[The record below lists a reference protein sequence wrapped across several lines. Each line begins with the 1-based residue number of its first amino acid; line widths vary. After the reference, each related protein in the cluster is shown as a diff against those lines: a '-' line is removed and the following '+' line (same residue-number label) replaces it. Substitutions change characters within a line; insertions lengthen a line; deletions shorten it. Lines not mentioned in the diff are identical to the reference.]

1 MADAEPEA
9 EDGSEDGGGGS
20 GGGAPAGQRGGAARV
35 APLGPEQLRRVL
47 EQVTKAQPPAKPPP
61 PPFVLQDAARRL
73 RDAAQ
78 QAALQRG
85 PGAEPPRPPRLL
97 PPQQLEAICVKVT
110 SGETKGQEKPMP
122 ALATIQ
128 PKTARPSQPLGRHCS
143 ALGLSVAS
151 SQLLGAQPLLSTG
164 PQPRVLSHSP
174 QPPIQVF
181 IQRPLL
187 ALRPVPAKRV
197 LASEALS
204 GQGIT
209 LSPLSASDP
218 PAETSVSSSPA
229 NLFISN
235 SQTKC
240 TKKLKKSLKV
250 KTRSGRISR
259 PPKYKAKDYKFIKTE
274 DLADGHPSDSDDY
287 SELSVEEDE
296 EHKGRQALFDLS
308 SCSLRPKTFKCQ
320 TCEKSYIGKGGL
332 ARHFKLNPGH
342 GHLEPETL
350 LSKKAN
356 GSMILGPME
365 GRATSL
371 ASQELSMPALLSE
384 EGARSA
390 RGGLQNGQSV
400 DVEEALVSEPKNG
413 SFSALLG
420 SERHPGPRRS
430 GYSVALPEPS
440 AAVLEHSGAVGPQVG
455 IGAACARGPARSRAR
470 LLEFLHQCDRE
481 DLVEWALPLLA
492 QVVTVS
498 EFLLMKV
505 EKCHLAKPFFP
516 AVYKEFEELHK
527 MVKKMCQDYLHSS
540 GPCSLEINNSKVA
553 ESLGITEE
561 FLRKKEIRTDC
572 TPPKRSS
579 REDDREDLESAGPPK
594 RENET
599 AEDRLASVK
608 RTRRETVPQDT
619 TEYSADG
626 GGLQS
631 LASCAPAASA
641 GFAPGVNGGTSH
653 PPEESPTM
661 PVSELDSSTAQGG
674 QQLKAFADS
683 AARSGSADPALLF
696 REACGLGVY
705 TQLGEPGP
713 LAQDQVA
720 ASSGEKAQEHSS
732 EQDAGDGLRSRALC
746 GTSMALPPGRPG
758 NAEAGSLHEVR
769 GSHLSS
775 PQSGPG
781 EVLLP
786 EALAPPQEKA
796 WSVDVMPAGYAYG
809 TTSEPGP
816 QPSRGGLLGP
826 EGGLTGH
833 AGDLDQSPCGTE
845 THTDRR
851 ELEGITAVREAMA
864 FENASGGTTLPSQR
878 QEQIFIQTT
887 DGRILSH
894 PGSVVSGEG
903 DIVIVTDTVGPALQ
917 TGPPE
922 GVPLETVEME
932 PSQ

>member
-9 EDGSEDGGGGS
+9 EDGSEDGGGG
-20 GGGAPAGQRGGAARV
+20 GGGGRAPAGQRGSAARV

-85 PGAEPPRPPRLL
+85 PGAEPPRPRRLL

-164 PQPRVLSHSP
+164 PQPRFLSHSP
-174 QPPIQVF
+174 QPPVQVF
-181 IQRPLL
+181 VQRPLL
-187 ALRPVPAKRV
+187 ALRPDPAKRV

-204 GQGIT
+204 GQGTT

-218 PAETSVSSSPA
+218 PAGTSVSSSPA
-229 NLFISN
+229 NLFIST

-274 DLADGHPSDSDDY
+274 DLAGGHPSDSDDY

-296 EHKGRQALFDLS
+296 DHSGRQVLFDLS

-356 GSMILGPME
+356 GSVILGPTE
-365 GRATSL
+365 GRTTSL
-371 ASQELSMPALLSE
+371 ASRELSTPALLSE

-420 SERHPGPRRS
+420 SERHPGRRRS

-440 AAVLEHSGAVGPQVG
+440 AAVLEQSGAVGPQ
-455 IGAACARGPARSRAR
+455 
-470 LLEFLHQCDRE
+470 FLRQCDRE
-481 DLVEWALPLLA
+481 DLVELALPLLA

-505 EKCHLAKPFFP
+505 EKGHLAKPFFP

-561 FLRKKEIRTDC
+561 FLRKKEIHTDC
-572 TPPKRSS
+572 TPPKRNS
-579 REDDREDLESAGPPK
+579 REDDPEDLAGAGPQK

-619 TEYSADG
+619 TEYSADS
-626 GGLQS
+626 GGLQR

-641 GFAPGVNGGTSH
+641 GFAPGVSGGASRL
-653 PPEESPTM
+653 PEDSPTM
-661 PVSELDSSTAQGG
+661 PVSELDRSTAQAGR
-674 QQLKAFADS
+674 QLKAFAGS
-683 AARSGSADPALLF
+683 ATGSGSADPALLF
-696 REACGLGVY
+696 REARGLGVY
-705 TQLGEPGP
+705 TPLGEPGS
-713 LAQDQVA
+713 L
-720 ASSGEKAQEHSS
+720 AQEHSP
-732 EQDAGDGLRSRALC
+732 ERDAGDGQGSRALC
-746 GTSMALPPGRPG
+746 GNSMALLPGRPG
-758 NAEAGSLHEVR
+758 NAEAGSLLEVH

-775 PQSGPG
+775 LRSGPG
-781 EVLLP
+781 EVLLL
-786 EALAPPQEKA
+786 EAAAPPQEKA

-845 THTDRR
+845 THADRR

-864 FENASGGTTLPSQR
+864 FENASWGPTLPSQR
-878 QEQIFIQTT
+878 QEQTFIQTS

-894 PGSVVSGEG
+894 PGSIVSGEG
-903 DIVIVTDTVGPALQ
+903 DIVIVTDTEGPALQ
-917 TGPPE
+917 PGPSE
-922 GVPLETVEME
+922 GVPLETMEME

>member
-9 EDGSEDGGGGS
+9 EDGSEDGGGG
-20 GGGAPAGQRGGAARV
+20 GGRRAPAGQRGSAARV

-85 PGAEPPRPPRLL
+85 PGAEPPRPRRLL

-110 SGETKGQEKPMP
+110 SGGTKGQEKPMP

-143 ALGLSVAS
+143 ALGLSVTS

-164 PQPRVLSHSP
+164 PQPRFLSHSP
-174 QPPIQVF
+174 QPPVQVF
-181 IQRPLL
+181 VQRPLL
-187 ALRPVPAKRV
+187 ALRPDPAKRV

-204 GQGIT
+204 GQGTT

-218 PAETSVSSSPA
+218 PAGTSVSSSPA

-274 DLADGHPSDSDDY
+274 DLAGGHPSDSDDY

-296 EHKGRQALFDLS
+296 DHSGRQALFDLS

-356 GSMILGPME
+356 GSMILGPTE
-365 GRATSL
+365 GRTTSL
-371 ASQELSMPALLSE
+371 ASRELSTPALLSE

-440 AAVLEHSGAVGPQVG
+440 AAVLEQSGAVGPQVG
-455 IGAACARGPARSRAR
+455 VGAACAQGPARSRAR

-481 DLVEWALPLLA
+481 DLVELALPLLA

-505 EKCHLAKPFFP
+505 
-516 AVYKEFEELHK
+516 
-527 MVKKMCQDYLHSS
+527 
-540 GPCSLEINNSKVA
+540 A

-561 FLRKKEIRTDC
+561 FLREKEIHTDC

-579 REDDREDLESAGPPK
+579 REDDPEDLEGAGPQK

-626 GGLQS
+626 GGLQR

-641 GFAPGVNGGTSH
+641 GFAPGVNGGASH
-653 PPEESPTM
+653 LPEESPTM
-661 PVSELDSSTAQGG
+661 PVSELDSSTAQAG

-683 AARSGSADPALLF
+683 AAGSGSADPALLF
-696 REACGLGVY
+696 REARGLGVY
-705 TQLGEPGP
+705 TQLGEPGS

-720 ASSGEKAQEHSS
+720 ASSGEKAQEHLSG
-732 EQDAGDGLRSRALC
+732 QDAGDGQGSRALC
-746 GTSMALPPGRPG
+746 GTSMALLPGRPG
-758 NAEAGSLHEVR
+758 NAEAGSLREVR

-775 PQSGPG
+775 PRSGPG
-781 EVLLP
+781 EVLLL
-786 EALAPPQEKA
+786 EAAAPPQEKA

-816 QPSRGGLLGP
+816 QPSQGGLLGP

-845 THTDRR
+845 THADQR

-864 FENASGGTTLPSQR
+864 FENASGGPTLPSQR
-878 QEQIFIQTT
+878 QEQIFIQTS
-887 DGRILSH
+887 DGHTLSH
-894 PGSVVSGEG
+894 PGSIVSGEG
-903 DIVIVTDTVGPALQ
+903 DIVIVTDTEGPALQ
-917 TGPPE
+917 PGPPE
-922 GVPLETVEME
+922 GVPLETME
-932 PSQ
+932 TEPCQ

>member
-9 EDGSEDGGGGS
+9 EDGSEDGGGG
-20 GGGAPAGQRGGAARV
+20 GGRRAPAGQRGSAARV

-85 PGAEPPRPPRLL
+85 PGAEPPRPRRLL

-110 SGETKGQEKPMP
+110 SGGTKGQEKPMP

-143 ALGLSVAS
+143 ALGLSVTS

-164 PQPRVLSHSP
+164 PQPRFLSHSP
-174 QPPIQVF
+174 QPPVQVF
-181 IQRPLL
+181 VQRPLL
-187 ALRPVPAKRV
+187 ALRPDPAKRV

-204 GQGIT
+204 GQGTT

-218 PAETSVSSSPA
+218 PAGTSVSSSPA

-274 DLADGHPSDSDDY
+274 DLAGGHPSDSDDY

-296 EHKGRQALFDLS
+296 DHSGRQALFDLS

-356 GSMILGPME
+356 GSMILGPTE
-365 GRATSL
+365 GRTTSL
-371 ASQELSMPALLSE
+371 ASRELSTPALLSE

-390 RGGLQNGQSV
+390 RGGLQ
-400 DVEEALVSEPKNG
+400 
-413 SFSALLG
+413 
-420 SERHPGPRRS
+420 
-430 GYSVALPEPS
+430 
-440 AAVLEHSGAVGPQVG
+440 
-455 IGAACARGPARSRAR
+455 
-470 LLEFLHQCDRE
+470 
-481 DLVEWALPLLA
+481 
-492 QVVTVS
+492 
-498 EFLLMKV
+498 
-505 EKCHLAKPFFP
+505 
-516 AVYKEFEELHK
+516 
-527 MVKKMCQDYLHSS
+527 
-540 GPCSLEINNSKVA
+540 VA

-561 FLRKKEIRTDC
+561 FLRKKEVHTDC

-579 REDDREDLESAGPPK
+579 REDHPEDLEGAGPQK

-626 GGLQS
+626 GGLQR

-641 GFAPGVNGGTSH
+641 GFAPGVNGGASH
-653 PPEESPTM
+653 LPEESPTM
-661 PVSELDSSTAQGG
+661 PVSELDSSTAQAG

-683 AARSGSADPALLF
+683 AAGSGSADPALLF
-696 REACGLGVY
+696 REARGLGVY
-705 TQLGEPGP
+705 TQLGEPGS

-732 EQDAGDGLRSRALC
+732 EQDAGDGQGSRALC
-746 GTSMALPPGRPG
+746 STSMALLPGRPG
-758 NAEAGSLHEVR
+758 NAEGGSLREVR

-775 PQSGPG
+775 PRSGPG
-781 EVLLP
+781 EVLLL
-786 EALAPPQEKA
+786 EAAAPPQEKA
-796 WSVDVMPAGYAYG
+796 WSVDVVPAGYAYG

-816 QPSRGGLLGP
+816 QPSQGGLLGP

-833 AGDLDQSPCGTE
+833 AGDLDPSPCGTE
-845 THTDRR
+845 THADRR
-851 ELEGITAVREAMA
+851 ELEGITAVREAMV
-864 FENASGGTTLPSQR
+864 FENASGGPTLPSQR
-878 QEQIFIQTT
+878 QEQIFIQTS

-894 PGSVVSGEG
+894 PGSIVSGEG
-903 DIVIVTDTVGPALQ
+903 DIVIVTDTEGPALQ
-917 TGPPE
+917 PGPPE
-922 GVPLETVEME
+922 GVPLETMETEPSHEME
-932 PSQ
+932 AEPQS

>member
-9 EDGSEDGGGGS
+9 EDGSEDGGGG
-20 GGGAPAGQRGGAARV
+20 GGRRAPAGQRGSAARV

-85 PGAEPPRPPRLL
+85 PGAEPPRPRRLL

-110 SGETKGQEKPMP
+110 SGGTKGQEKPMP

-143 ALGLSVAS
+143 ALGLSVTS

-164 PQPRVLSHSP
+164 PQPRFLSHSP
-174 QPPIQVF
+174 QPPVQVF
-181 IQRPLL
+181 VQRPLL
-187 ALRPVPAKRV
+187 ALRPDPAKRV

-204 GQGIT
+204 GQGTT

-218 PAETSVSSSPA
+218 PAGTSVSSSPA

-274 DLADGHPSDSDDY
+274 DLAGGHPSDSDDY

-296 EHKGRQALFDLS
+296 DHSGRQALFDLS

-356 GSMILGPME
+356 GSMILGPTE
-365 GRATSL
+365 GRTTSL
-371 ASQELSMPALLSE
+371 ASRELSTPALLSE

-400 DVEEALVSEPKNG
+400 DAEEALVSEPKNG

-440 AAVLEHSGAVGPQVG
+440 AAVLEQSGAVGPQ
-455 IGAACARGPARSRAR
+455 
-470 LLEFLHQCDRE
+470 
-481 DLVEWALPLLA
+481 
-492 QVVTVS
+492 
-498 EFLLMKV
+498 
-505 EKCHLAKPFFP
+505 
-516 AVYKEFEELHK
+516 
-527 MVKKMCQDYLHSS
+527 
-540 GPCSLEINNSKVA
+540 VA

-561 FLRKKEIRTDC
+561 FLREKEIHTDC

-579 REDDREDLESAGPPK
+579 REDDPEDLEGAGPQK

-626 GGLQS
+626 GGLQR

-641 GFAPGVNGGTSH
+641 GFAPGVNGGASH
-653 PPEESPTM
+653 LPEESPTM
-661 PVSELDSSTAQGG
+661 PVSELDSSTAQAG

-683 AARSGSADPALLF
+683 AAGSGSADPALLF
-696 REACGLGVY
+696 REARGLGVY
-705 TQLGEPGP
+705 TQLGEPGS

-720 ASSGEKAQEHSS
+720 ASSGEKAQEHLSG
-732 EQDAGDGLRSRALC
+732 QDAGDGHGSRALC
-746 GTSMALPPGRPG
+746 GTSMALLPGRPG
-758 NAEAGSLHEVR
+758 NAEAGSLREVR

-775 PQSGPG
+775 PRSGPG
-781 EVLLP
+781 EVLLL
-786 EALAPPQEKA
+786 EAAAPPQEKA

-816 QPSRGGLLGP
+816 QPSQGGLLGP

-845 THTDRR
+845 THADRR

-864 FENASGGTTLPSQR
+864 FENASGGPTLPSQR
-878 QEQIFIQTT
+878 QEQIFIQTS
-887 DGRILSH
+887 DGHTLSH
-894 PGSVVSGEG
+894 PGSIVSGEG
-903 DIVIVTDTVGPALQ
+903 DIVIVTDTEGPALQ
-917 TGPPE
+917 PGPPE
-922 GVPLETVEME
+922 GVPLETME
-932 PSQ
+932 TEPCQ

>member
-9 EDGSEDGGGGS
+9 EDGSEDGGGG
-20 GGGAPAGQRGGAARV
+20 GGRRAPAGQRGSAARV

-85 PGAEPPRPPRLL
+85 PGAEPPRPRRLL

-110 SGETKGQEKPMP
+110 SGGTKGQEKPMP

-143 ALGLSVAS
+143 ALGLSVTS

-164 PQPRVLSHSP
+164 PQPRFLSHSP
-174 QPPIQVF
+174 QPPVQVF
-181 IQRPLL
+181 VQRPLL
-187 ALRPVPAKRV
+187 ALRPDPAKRV

-204 GQGIT
+204 GQGTT

-218 PAETSVSSSPA
+218 PAGTSVSSSPA

-274 DLADGHPSDSDDY
+274 DLAGGHPSDSDDY

-296 EHKGRQALFDLS
+296 DHSGRQALFDLS

-356 GSMILGPME
+356 GSMILGPTE
-365 GRATSL
+365 GRTTSL
-371 ASQELSMPALLSE
+371 ASRELSTPALLSE

-440 AAVLEHSGAVGPQVG
+440 AAVLEQSGAVGPQVG
-455 IGAACARGPARSRAR
+455 VGAACAQGPARSRAR

-481 DLVEWALPLLA
+481 DLVELALPLLA

-505 EKCHLAKPFFP
+505 
-516 AVYKEFEELHK
+516 
-527 MVKKMCQDYLHSS
+527 
-540 GPCSLEINNSKVA
+540 A

-561 FLRKKEIRTDC
+561 FLRKKEVHTDC

-579 REDDREDLESAGPPK
+579 REDHPEDLEGAGPQK

-626 GGLQS
+626 GGLQR

-641 GFAPGVNGGTSH
+641 GFAPGVNGGASH
-653 PPEESPTM
+653 LPEESPTM
-661 PVSELDSSTAQGG
+661 PVSELDSSTAQAG

-683 AARSGSADPALLF
+683 AAGSGSADPALLF
-696 REACGLGVY
+696 REARGLGVY
-705 TQLGEPGP
+705 TQLGEPGS

-732 EQDAGDGLRSRALC
+732 EQDAGDGQGSRALC
-746 GTSMALPPGRPG
+746 STSMALLPGRPG
-758 NAEAGSLHEVR
+758 NAEGGSLREVR

-775 PQSGPG
+775 PRSGPG
-781 EVLLP
+781 EVLLL
-786 EALAPPQEKA
+786 EAAAPPQEKA
-796 WSVDVMPAGYAYG
+796 WSVDVVPAGYAYG

-816 QPSRGGLLGP
+816 QPSQGGLLGP

-833 AGDLDQSPCGTE
+833 AGDLDPSPCGTE
-845 THTDRR
+845 THADRR
-851 ELEGITAVREAMA
+851 ELEGITAVREAMV
-864 FENASGGTTLPSQR
+864 FENASGGPTLPSQR
-878 QEQIFIQTT
+878 QEQIFIQTS

-894 PGSVVSGEG
+894 PGSIVSGEG
-903 DIVIVTDTVGPALQ
+903 DIVIVTDTEGPALQ
-917 TGPPE
+917 PGPPE
-922 GVPLETVEME
+922 GVPLETMETEPSHEME
-932 PSQ
+932 AEPQS

>member
-9 EDGSEDGGGGS
+9 EDGSEDGGGG
-20 GGGAPAGQRGGAARV
+20 GGRRAPAGQRGSAARV

-85 PGAEPPRPPRLL
+85 PGAEPPRPRRLL

-110 SGETKGQEKPMP
+110 SGGTKGQEKPMP

-143 ALGLSVAS
+143 ALGLSVTS

-164 PQPRVLSHSP
+164 PQPRFLSHSP
-174 QPPIQVF
+174 QPPVQVF
-181 IQRPLL
+181 VQRPLL
-187 ALRPVPAKRV
+187 ALRPDPAKRV

-204 GQGIT
+204 GQGTT

-218 PAETSVSSSPA
+218 PAGTSVSSSPA

-274 DLADGHPSDSDDY
+274 DLAGGHPSDSDDY

-296 EHKGRQALFDLS
+296 DHSGRQALFDLS

-356 GSMILGPME
+356 GSMILGPTE
-365 GRATSL
+365 GRTTSL
-371 ASQELSMPALLSE
+371 ASRELSTPALLSE

-400 DVEEALVSEPKNG
+400 DAEEALVSEPKNG

-440 AAVLEHSGAVGPQVG
+440 AAVLEQSGAVGPQ
-455 IGAACARGPARSRAR
+455 
-470 LLEFLHQCDRE
+470 FLHQCDRE
-481 DLVEWALPLLA
+481 DLVELALPLLA

-505 EKCHLAKPFFP
+505 
-516 AVYKEFEELHK
+516 
-527 MVKKMCQDYLHSS
+527 
-540 GPCSLEINNSKVA
+540 A

-561 FLRKKEIRTDC
+561 FLREKEIHTDC

-579 REDDREDLESAGPPK
+579 REDDPEDLEGAGPQK

-626 GGLQS
+626 GGLQR

-641 GFAPGVNGGTSH
+641 GFAPGVNGGASH
-653 PPEESPTM
+653 LPEESPTM
-661 PVSELDSSTAQGG
+661 PVSELDSSTAQAG

-683 AARSGSADPALLF
+683 AAGSGSADPALLF
-696 REACGLGVY
+696 REARGLGVY
-705 TQLGEPGP
+705 TQLGEPGS

-720 ASSGEKAQEHSS
+720 ASSGEKAQEHLSG
-732 EQDAGDGLRSRALC
+732 QDAGDGHGSRALC
-746 GTSMALPPGRPG
+746 GTSMALLPGRPG
-758 NAEAGSLHEVR
+758 NAEAGSLREVR

-775 PQSGPG
+775 PRSGPG
-781 EVLLP
+781 EVLLL
-786 EALAPPQEKA
+786 EAAAPPQEKA

-816 QPSRGGLLGP
+816 QPSQGGLLGP

-845 THTDRR
+845 THADRR

-864 FENASGGTTLPSQR
+864 FENASGGPTLPSQR
-878 QEQIFIQTT
+878 QEQIFIQTS
-887 DGRILSH
+887 DGHTLSH
-894 PGSVVSGEG
+894 PGSIVSGEG
-903 DIVIVTDTVGPALQ
+903 DIVIVTDTEGPALQ
-917 TGPPE
+917 PGPPE
-922 GVPLETVEME
+922 GVPLETME
-932 PSQ
+932 TEPCQ

>member
-9 EDGSEDGGGGS
+9 EDGSEDGGGG
-20 GGGAPAGQRGGAARV
+20 GGRRAPAGQRGSAARV

-85 PGAEPPRPPRLL
+85 PGAEPPRPRRLL

-110 SGETKGQEKPMP
+110 SGGTKGQEKPMP

-143 ALGLSVAS
+143 ALGLSVTS

-164 PQPRVLSHSP
+164 PQPRFLSHSP
-174 QPPIQVF
+174 QPPVQVF
-181 IQRPLL
+181 VQRPLL
-187 ALRPVPAKRV
+187 ALRPDPVKRV

-204 GQGIT
+204 GQGTT

-218 PAETSVSSSPA
+218 PAGTSVSSSPA

-274 DLADGHPSDSDDY
+274 DLAGGHPSDSDDY

-296 EHKGRQALFDLS
+296 DHSGRQALFDLS

-342 GHLEPETL
+342 GHLELETL

-356 GSMILGPME
+356 GSMILGPTE
-365 GRATSL
+365 GRTTSL
-371 ASQELSMPALLSE
+371 ASRELSTPALLSE
-384 EGARSA
+384 EGACSA

-440 AAVLEHSGAVGPQVG
+440 AAVLEQSGAVGPQ
-455 IGAACARGPARSRAR
+455 
-470 LLEFLHQCDRE
+470 
-481 DLVEWALPLLA
+481 
-492 QVVTVS
+492 
-498 EFLLMKV
+498 
-505 EKCHLAKPFFP
+505 
-516 AVYKEFEELHK
+516 
-527 MVKKMCQDYLHSS
+527 
-540 GPCSLEINNSKVA
+540 VA

-561 FLRKKEIRTDC
+561 FLRKKEIHTDC

-579 REDDREDLESAGPPK
+579 REDHPEDLEGAGPQK

-626 GGLQS
+626 GGLQR

-641 GFAPGVNGGTSH
+641 GFAPGVNGGASH
-653 PPEESPTM
+653 LPEESPTM
-661 PVSELDSSTAQGG
+661 PVSELDSSTAQAGP
-674 QQLKAFADS
+674 QLKAFADS
-683 AARSGSADPALLF
+683 AAGSGSADPALLF
-696 REACGLGVY
+696 REARGLGVY
-705 TQLGEPGP
+705 TQLGEPGS

-732 EQDAGDGLRSRALC
+732 EQDAGDGQGSRALC
-746 GTSMALPPGRPG
+746 GTSMALLPGRPG
-758 NAEAGSLHEVR
+758 NAEAGSLREVR

-775 PQSGPG
+775 PRSGPG
-781 EVLLP
+781 EVLLL
-786 EALAPPQEKA
+786 EAAAPPQEKA
-796 WSVDVMPAGYAYG
+796 WSVDVVPAGYAYG

-816 QPSRGGLLGP
+816 QPSQGGLLGP

-833 AGDLDQSPCGTE
+833 AGDLDPSPCGTE
-845 THTDRR
+845 THADRR

-864 FENASGGTTLPSQR
+864 FENASGGPTLPSQR
-878 QEQIFIQTT
+878 QEQIFIQTS

-894 PGSVVSGEG
+894 PGSIVSGEG
-903 DIVIVTDTVGPALQ
+903 DIVIVTDTEGPALQ
-917 TGPPE
+917 PGPPE
-922 GVPLETVEME
+922 GVPLETMETEPSHEME
-932 PSQ
+932 AEPQS

>member
-9 EDGSEDGGGGS
+9 EDGSEDGGGG
-20 GGGAPAGQRGGAARV
+20 GRAPAGQSGSAARV
-35 APLGPEQLRRVL
+35 VPLGPEQLRRVL

-61 PPFVLQDAARRL
+61 PPFVLQDAALRL

-110 SGETKGQEKPMP
+110 SGETKAQGKPMP
-122 ALATIQ
+122 ALATIPPQ
-128 PKTARPSQPLGRHCS
+128 TARPSQPLGRHCS
-143 ALGLSVAS
+143 ALGLRVAS
-151 SQLLGAQPLLSTG
+151 SRLPGPQPLLSPG
-164 PQPRVLSHSP
+164 PQPRFPSHPP
-174 QPPIQVF
+174 QPPVQVF
-181 IQRPLL
+181 VQRPPL
-187 ALRPVPAKRV
+187 ALRPVPARRV

-204 GQGIT
+204 GQGT
-209 LSPLSASDP
+209 TPPPLPASDP
-218 PAETSVSSSPA
+218 PAGTSASSSPV
-229 NLFISN
+229 NLFISS

-296 EHKGRQALFDLS
+296 DHRGRQALFDLS

-342 GHLEPETL
+342 GHLEPEPL

-356 GSMILGPME
+356 GSMILGPTE
-365 GRATSL
+365 GRTASL
-371 ASQELSMPALLSE
+371 APPELSTPALVSE
-384 EGARSA
+384 EVAHSA
-390 RGGLQNGQSV
+390 RRGLQNGQSV

-430 GYSVALPEPS
+430 GYCVALPEPS
-440 AAVLEHSGAVGPQVG
+440 AAVLEQSGAVRPQVG
-455 IGAACARGPARSRAR
+455 VGAVCAQGPARSRAR

-481 DLVEWALPLLA
+481 DLVELALPLLA

-505 EKCHLAKPFFP
+505 EKGHLAKPFFP

-527 MVKKMCQDYLHSS
+527 MVKKMCQDYLRSS
-540 GPCSLEINNSKVA
+540 APCSLEINNSKVA

-561 FLRKKEIRTDC
+561 FLRKKEIHTDC
-572 TPPKRSS
+572 TPPKCTS
-579 REDDREDLESAGPPK
+579 REEDREALEDAGPQK

-599 AEDRLASVK
+599 TEERLASVK
-608 RTRRETVPQDT
+608 RTRREPVPRDT

-626 GGLQS
+626 GGLQGP
-631 LASCAPAASA
+631 ASCAPEASA
-641 GFAPGVNGGTSH
+641 GFAPRVNGGASH

-661 PVSELDSSTAQGG
+661 PVSELDSSTAQAG

-683 AARSGSADPALLF
+683 AAGSGSADPALLF
-696 REACGLGVY
+696 REARGPGVY
-705 TQLGEPGP
+705 TQLGKPGS
-713 LAQDQVA
+713 LAQDRVA
-720 ASSGEKAQEHSS
+720 TSSGEKAQEHSS
-732 EQDAGDGLRSRALC
+732 EQDAGDGLGSRALC
-746 GTSMALPPGRPG
+746 GTSMVLPPGRPG
-758 NAEAGSLHEVR
+758 NAEAGSLREVC
-769 GSHLSS
+769 S
-775 PQSGPG
+775 PG

-786 EALAPPQEKA
+786 EAAAPPQEKA
-796 WSVDVMPAGYAYG
+796 WSVDVMPAGYAHG

-845 THTDRR
+845 THADRR

-864 FENASGGTTLPSQR
+864 FENASGGPTLLSQR
-878 QEQIFIQTT
+878 QEQIFIQTS

-903 DIVIVTDTVGPALQ
+903 DIVIVTDTEGPALQ
-917 TGPPE
+917 AGPPE
-922 GVPLETVEME
+922 GVPLETVETE
-932 PSQ
+932 PPQ

>member
-9 EDGSEDGGGGS
+9 EDGSEDGGGG
-20 GGGAPAGQRGGAARV
+20 GGRRAPAGQRGSAARV

-85 PGAEPPRPPRLL
+85 PGAEPPRPRRLL

-110 SGETKGQEKPMP
+110 SGGTKGQEKPMP

-143 ALGLSVAS
+143 ALGLSVTS

-164 PQPRVLSHSP
+164 PQPRFLSHSP
-174 QPPIQVF
+174 QPPVQVF
-181 IQRPLL
+181 VQRPLL
-187 ALRPVPAKRV
+187 ALRPDPAKRV

-204 GQGIT
+204 GQGTT

-218 PAETSVSSSPA
+218 PAGTSVSSSPA

-274 DLADGHPSDSDDY
+274 DLAGGHPSDSDDY

-296 EHKGRQALFDLS
+296 DHSGRQALFDLS

-356 GSMILGPME
+356 GSMILGPTE
-365 GRATSL
+365 GRTTSL
-371 ASQELSMPALLSE
+371 ASRELSTPALLSE

-390 RGGLQNGQSV
+390 RGGLQ
-400 DVEEALVSEPKNG
+400 
-413 SFSALLG
+413 
-420 SERHPGPRRS
+420 
-430 GYSVALPEPS
+430 
-440 AAVLEHSGAVGPQVG
+440 
-455 IGAACARGPARSRAR
+455 
-470 LLEFLHQCDRE
+470 
-481 DLVEWALPLLA
+481 
-492 QVVTVS
+492 
-498 EFLLMKV
+498 
-505 EKCHLAKPFFP
+505 
-516 AVYKEFEELHK
+516 
-527 MVKKMCQDYLHSS
+527 
-540 GPCSLEINNSKVA
+540 VA

-561 FLRKKEIRTDC
+561 FLREKEIHTDC

-579 REDDREDLESAGPPK
+579 REDDPEDLEGAGPQK

-626 GGLQS
+626 GGLQR

-641 GFAPGVNGGTSH
+641 GFAPGVNGGASH
-653 PPEESPTM
+653 LPEESPTM
-661 PVSELDSSTAQGG
+661 PVSELDSSTAQAG

-683 AARSGSADPALLF
+683 AAGSGSADPALLF
-696 REACGLGVY
+696 REARGLGVY
-705 TQLGEPGP
+705 TQLGEPGS

-720 ASSGEKAQEHSS
+720 ASSGEKAQEHLSG
-732 EQDAGDGLRSRALC
+732 QDAGDGQGSRALC
-746 GTSMALPPGRPG
+746 GTSMALLPGRPG
-758 NAEAGSLHEVR
+758 NAEAGSLREVR

-775 PQSGPG
+775 PRSGPG
-781 EVLLP
+781 EVLLL
-786 EALAPPQEKA
+786 EAAAPPQEKA

-816 QPSRGGLLGP
+816 QPSQGGLLGP

-845 THTDRR
+845 THADQR

-864 FENASGGTTLPSQR
+864 FENASGGPTLPSQR
-878 QEQIFIQTT
+878 QEQIFIQTS
-887 DGRILSH
+887 DGHTLSH
-894 PGSVVSGEG
+894 PGSIVSGEG
-903 DIVIVTDTVGPALQ
+903 DIVIVTDTEGPALQ
-917 TGPPE
+917 PGPPE
-922 GVPLETVEME
+922 GVPLETME
-932 PSQ
+932 TEPCQ

>member
-9 EDGSEDGGGGS
+9 EDGSEDGGS
-20 GGGAPAGQRGGAARV
+20 GGGGGGGGRAPSGQRGSAARV

-85 PGAEPPRPPRLL
+85 PGAEPPRPRRLL

-143 ALGLSVAS
+143 VLGLSVAS
-151 SQLLGAQPLLSTG
+151 SQPLRAQPLLSTG
-164 PQPRVLSHSP
+164 PQPRFLSHSP
-174 QPPIQVF
+174 QPPVQVF
-181 IQRPLL
+181 VQRPLL
-187 ALRPVPAKRV
+187 ALRPDPAKKV

-204 GQGIT
+204 GQGTT

-218 PAETSVSSSPA
+218 PAGTSVSSSPA

-274 DLADGHPSDSDDY
+274 DLAGGHPSDSDDY

-296 EHKGRQALFDLS
+296 DHSGRQVLFDLS

-320 TCEKSYIGKGGL
+320 TCEKSYIGRGGL

-350 LSKKAN
+350 LSEKAN
-356 GSMILGPME
+356 GSMILGPTE
-365 GRATSL
+365 GRTTSL
-371 ASQELSMPALLSE
+371 ASRELSTPALLSE

-390 RGGLQNGQSV
+390 WGGLQNGQSV

-420 SERHPGPRRS
+420 SERHPGRRRS

-440 AAVLEHSGAVGPQVG
+440 AAVLEQSGAVGPQVG
-455 IGAACARGPARSRAR
+455 VGAACVQGPARSRAR

-481 DLVEWALPLLA
+481 DLVELALPLLA

-505 EKCHLAKPFFP
+505 EKGHLAKPFFP

-561 FLRKKEIRTDC
+561 FLRKKEIHTDC
-572 TPPKRSS
+572 TPPKCNS
-579 REDDREDLESAGPPK
+579 REDDPEDLEGAGPQK

-619 TEYSADG
+619 TEYSADS
-626 GGLQS
+626 GGLQR
-631 LASCAPAASA
+631 LASCAPAAS
-641 GFAPGVNGGTSH
+641 FAPGVNGGASH
-653 PPEESPTM
+653 LPEESPTM
-661 PVSELDSSTAQGG
+661 PVSELDGSTAQAG
-674 QQLKAFADS
+674 QQLKAFAGS
-683 AARSGSADPALLF
+683 ATGSGSADPALLF
-696 REACGLGVY
+696 REARGLGVY
-705 TQLGEPGP
+705 TQLGEPGS
-713 LAQDQVA
+713 L
-720 ASSGEKAQEHSS
+720 AQEHSP
-732 EQDAGDGLRSRALC
+732 EQDAGDGQGSRALC
-746 GTSMALPPGRPG
+746 GTSMALLPGRPG
-758 NAEAGSLHEVR
+758 NAEAGSLREVR

-775 PQSGPG
+775 LRSGPG
-781 EVLLP
+781 EVLLL
-786 EALAPPQEKA
+786 EAAAPPQEKA

-816 QPSRGGLLGP
+816 QPSRGGFLGP

-845 THTDRR
+845 THADRR
-851 ELEGITAVREAMA
+851 ELEGITAVREALA
-864 FENASGGTTLPSQR
+864 FETASGGPTLPPQR
-878 QEQIFIQTT
+878 QEQVFIPTP
-887 DGRILSH
+887 DRVSSH

-903 DIVIVTDTVGPALQ
+903 DVVIVTDTEGPACSRA
-917 TGPPE
+917 PR
-922 GVPLETVEME
+922 
-932 PSQ
+932 

>member
-9 EDGSEDGGGGS
+9 EDGSEDGGGG
-20 GGGAPAGQRGGAARV
+20 GGGRRAPAGQRGSAARV

-85 PGAEPPRPPRLL
+85 PGAEPPRPRRLL

-110 SGETKGQEKPMP
+110 SGGTKGQEKLMP

-143 ALGLSVAS
+143 ALGLSVTS
-151 SQLLGAQPLLSTG
+151 SPLLGAQPLLSTG
-164 PQPRVLSHSP
+164 PQPRFLSHSP
-174 QPPIQVF
+174 QPPVQVF
-181 IQRPLL
+181 VQRPLL
-187 ALRPVPAKRV
+187 ALRPDPAKRV

-204 GQGIT
+204 GQGTT

-218 PAETSVSSSPA
+218 PAGTSVSSSPA
-229 NLFISN
+229 HLFISN

-274 DLADGHPSDSDDY
+274 DLAGGHPSDSDDY

-296 EHKGRQALFDLS
+296 DHSGRQTLFDLS

-356 GSMILGPME
+356 GSMILGPTE
-365 GRATSL
+365 GRTTSL
-371 ASQELSMPALLSE
+371 ASRELSTPALLSE

-430 GYSVALPEPS
+430 GYSMALPEPS
-440 AAVLEHSGAVGPQVG
+440 AAVLEQSGAVGPQVG
-455 IGAACARGPARSRAR
+455 VGAACAQGPARSRAR

-481 DLVEWALPLLA
+481 DLVELALPLLA

-498 EFLLMKV
+498 EFLLT
-505 EKCHLAKPFFP
+505 
-516 AVYKEFEELHK
+516 
-527 MVKKMCQDYLHSS
+527 
-540 GPCSLEINNSKVA
+540 KVA

-561 FLRKKEIRTDC
+561 FLRKKEIHTDC

-579 REDDREDLESAGPPK
+579 RGDDPEDLEGAGPQK
-594 RENET
+594 REHET

-608 RTRRETVPQDT
+608 RTRRETVPQHT

-626 GGLQS
+626 GGLQR

-641 GFAPGVNGGTSH
+641 GFAPGVNGGASH
-653 PPEESPTM
+653 LPEESPTM
-661 PVSELDSSTAQGG
+661 PVSELDSSTAQAG

-683 AARSGSADPALLF
+683 AAGSGSADPALLF
-696 REACGLGVY
+696 REARGLGVY
-705 TQLGEPGP
+705 TQLGEPGS

-732 EQDAGDGLRSRALC
+732 EQDAGDGQGSRALC
-746 GTSMALPPGRPG
+746 GTSMALLPGRPG
-758 NAEAGSLHEVR
+758 NAEAGSLREVR

-775 PQSGPG
+775 PRSGPG
-781 EVLLP
+781 EVLLL
-786 EALAPPQEKA
+786 EAAAPPQEKA

-816 QPSRGGLLGP
+816 QPSQGGLLGP

-845 THTDRR
+845 THADRR

-864 FENASGGTTLPSQR
+864 FENASGGPTLPSQR
-878 QEQIFIQTT
+878 QEQIFTQTS

-894 PGSVVSGEG
+894 PGSIVSGEG
-903 DIVIVTDTVGPALQ
+903 DIVIVTDTEGPALQ
-917 TGPPE
+917 PGPPE
-922 GVPLETVEME
+922 GVPLETME
-932 PSQ
+932 TESSQ